1 MLRIIKFIYIECF
14 IKTMGERVYWNL
26 GVKVGEDNL
35 ERYGGCIVESEKYS
49 RLSTSSGIILE
60 ILRYHDS
67 KLNKITIRDYSN
79 DAGNGNWIPTAVE
92 NLYEEYNI
100 DSHLDLKREDVMGL
114 YSKKGILLG
123 IAKKVS
129 D

>member
-35 ERYGGCIVESEKYS
+35 ERYSGCIVGSEKYS